1 MRIIESNPFAIT
13 RSWAQLSRAAKLSV
27 TQATVDKMEAIPA
40 NAAASSHEDEDEDE
54 DEEAPSPTD
63 ILTLNVAGEGRIAVL
78 RRTLCLVEHSML
90 ATQFSGRWDGGLP
103 RDKEGHVFVDLPHD
117 LFKALVDFLRIKSMS
132 ALSDP
137 LLCVTSCD
145 CADAGLVQK
154 RDFQRMVD
162 YYGLALCLYPIVLE
176 KKEQLSVD
184 LKDNA
189 TVLQWPD
196 MVIEKEKS
204 WYPPARFHILP
215 YKHSRVI
222 KSIEM
227 VVQKTTGGLNIE
239 IYRHGTSESGDG
251 EQHHRGWT
259 SIEFNEATKI
269 FRFYGSRKEAHCAVE
284 PFGGDLLTALY
295 ANRKTDSG
303 LKEGTKFELQFDQ
316 QGSSSVLREISVC
329 GTAVL
334 SPQHLKEHFDTPW
347 PCRCNISIG
356 RCGKVQI
363 TEVTYHV

>member
-1 MRIIESNPFAIT
+1 MEKD
-13 RSWAQLSRAAKLSV
+13 AAGAVS
-27 TQATVDKMEAIPA
+27 
-40 NAAASSHEDEDEDE
+40 ASLDDHNGEDE
-54 DEEAPSPTD
+54 ANPTD
-63 ILTLNVAGEGRIAVL
+63 ILTLNVAGEGKIAAL
-78 RRTLCLVEHSML
+78 RRTLCLVENSML

-103 RDKEGHVFVDLPHD
+103 RDGDGHVFIDLPYE
-117 LFKALVDFLRIKSMS
+117 LFKTLVDFLRIKSMS

-145 CADAGLVQK
+145 CADAKLVQK
-154 RDFQRMVD
+154 RDFMRMVD
-162 YYGLALCLYPIVLE
+162 YYGLTLCLYPIILE

-215 YKHSRVI
+215 YKHNRVI

-227 VVQKTTGGLNIE
+227 VVHKNTGGLNIE
-239 IYRHGTSESGDG
+239 IYRHGTTSGASDDDDNL
-251 EQHHRGWT
+251 QHRGWT

-269 FRFYGSRKEAHCAVE
+269 FRFYGSKKEAHCAVE
-284 PFGGDLLTALY
+284 PFGEDVLTALY
-295 ANRKTDSG
+295 ANRKTDGG
-303 LKEGTKFELQFDQ
+303 LKAGTRFEMTFDR

-329 GTAVL
+329 GKVVL
-334 SPQHLKEHFDTPW
+334 SPQHLREHFDTPW

>member
-1 MRIIESNPFAIT
+1 
-13 RSWAQLSRAAKLSV
+13 
-27 TQATVDKMEAIPA
+27 METHEDNNDEHEAPA
-40 NAAASSHEDEDEDE
+40 N
-54 DEEAPSPTD
+54 PTD
-63 ILTLNVAGEGRIAVL
+63 ILTLNIAGEGTIAVL
-78 RRTLCLVEHSML
+78 RRTLCLVENSML
-90 ATQFSGRWDGGLP
+90 AAQFSGRWDGGLP
-103 RDKEGHVFVDLPHD
+103 RDPDGHVFIDLPYP
-117 LFKALVDFLRIKSMS
+117 LFQTLVDFLRIKSMA

-137 LLCVTSCD
+137 LLGVTSCD
-145 CADAGLVQK
+145 CADGAVVQK

-162 YYGLALCLYPIVLE
+162 YFGLTLCLYPIILE

-196 MVIEKEKS
+196 MIVAKEKS

-215 YKHSRVI
+215 YKHNRII

-227 VVQKTTGGLNIE
+227 VVQRETGGLNIE
-239 IYRHGTSESGDG
+239 IYRHGTSASDGDDD
-251 EQHHRGWT
+251 QHNRGWT

-284 PFGGDLLTALY
+284 PFGEEVLTALY
-295 ANRKTDSG
+295 ANRNTDAG
-303 LKEGTKFELQFDQ
+303 LKAGTRFELTFDR
-316 QGSSSVLREISVC
+316 QGSSSVLRDISVC
-329 GTAVL
+329 GKVVL
-334 SPQHLKEHFDTPW
+334 SPQHLKEHFDAPW